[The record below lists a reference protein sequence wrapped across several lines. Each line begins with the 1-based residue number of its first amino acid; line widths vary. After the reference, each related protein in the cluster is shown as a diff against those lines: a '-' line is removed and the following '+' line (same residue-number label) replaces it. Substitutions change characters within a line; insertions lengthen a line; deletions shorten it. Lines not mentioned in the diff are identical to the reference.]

1 MFVFNKITFYALGVW
16 NSVTSIHFHKCLS
29 CNTRKSLHFM
39 KDEYTCYSC
48 SKKQTGS
55 FVPSE
60 DARKTSEALRSIKP
74 VCEAS
79 WKHESAPIQKP
90 TVVVVPPKLFDSRP
104 GFSKKARP
112 K

>member
-1 MFVFNKITFYALGVW
+1 
-16 NSVTSIHFHKCLS
+16 
-29 CNTRKSLHFM
+29 M

-48 SKKQTGS
+48 SKKKTGS

-60 DARKTSEALRSIKP
+60 DARKTSQTLRSIKP

-79 WKHESAPIQKP
+79 WKHEPTSLQKP
-90 TVVVVPPKLFDSRP
+90 TVVVASPKLFDSHP
-104 GFSKKARP
+104 GFSKKTRP